1 MMKKK
6 KVEKMFKNKRKKMHH
21 VMVSVGENIFEVQ
34 KKEMT
39 KECPMCFLNVLNF

>member
-21 VMVSVGENIFEVQ
+21 DMVIVRKNIFEDQ
-34 KKEMT
+34 EKEMT